1 MAAKKVVVL
10 GASGSI
16 GKSALDIIKH
26 FKDRFTLAGF
36 SVHGN
41 LEFAEKIQAE
51 FPGAV
56 FYSTKTAETVLK
68 HHIDEQAV
76 ERLISQALPDIV
88 LNGIAGAAGLKASVR
103 VIEAG
108 IPLALANK
116 ETIVMA
122 GELVLQE
129 ARKKSVPVIPVD
141 SEHAAIF
148 SLINAHT
155 KRNIAKVIITA
166 SGGAFKNTPTHEL
179 KKMTVSDALCHPT
192 WNMGAKI
199 TIDSATLANK
209 ALEIIEAVKLFG
221 IPAHDIIPVIHPQSI
236 IHSMIQTVNGEL
248 YAQLSP
254 PDMRNPIF
262 NALTYP
268 ELPPPY
274 LAPLDFSKALSLD
287 FSPPRFEDFPL
298 LQLGTKAAEKQG
310 AYPLAFNGANEE
322 AVGAFIE
329 KKIGFTDI
337 AAVVQEVLDSDWS
350 MKPSSFEEIYTL
362 DVQAREKACT
372 YIRKFL

>member
-1 MAAKKVVVL
+1 
-10 GASGSI
+10 
-16 GKSALDIIKH
+16 
-26 FKDRFTLAGF
+26 
-36 SVHGN
+36 
-41 LEFAEKIQAE
+41 
-51 FPGAV
+51 
-56 FYSTKTAETVLK
+56 
-68 HHIDEQAV
+68 
-76 ERLISQALPDIV
+76 
-88 LNGIAGAAGLKASVR
+88 
-103 VIEAG
+103 
-108 IPLALANK
+108 
-116 ETIVMA
+116 
-122 GELVLQE
+122 
-129 ARKKSVPVIPVD
+129 
-141 SEHAAIF
+141 
-148 SLINAHT
+148 
-155 KRNIAKVIITA
+155 
-166 SGGAFKNTPTHEL
+166 
-179 KKMTVSDALCHPT
+179 
-192 WNMGAKI
+192 
-199 TIDSATLANK
+199 
-209 ALEIIEAVKLFG
+209 
-221 IPAHDIIPVIHPQSI
+221 
-236 IHSMIQTVNGEL
+236 MIQTVNGEL

-329 KKIGFTDI
+329 QKIGFTDI
-337 AAVVQEVLDSDWS
+337 AAVVQKVLDSDWS